1 MPHRASVD
9 KRAFV
14 SRCYTLGLMPKRER
28 SVTRVGRAH
37 GVAPSSVCSWSH
49 ALRDFCERER
59 IEVSPTLSRR
69 RSRSAASDE
78 RVRAQRVAENVS
90 RAKCTPRVAQHVR
103 ECIVAN
109 PEIYLDE
116 VRTDVQRLN
125 AAHADEAL
133 ADAIAAACV
142 VRVLQL
148 AGVDEARVESARA
161 RTADA
166 VAEAATR
173 AAERP
178 TPSLASLSRLIA
190 HKFGM
195 TRRKVNARAVEGVSD
210 VNYAKRVGFARR
222 ACLSSTRRRCGAS
235 SRRVASS
242 QWWRTATM
250 RWATCTTRGWAP
262 VSSRRACS
270 ARHCARATIRGCSS
284 FSTRAA

>member
-1 MPHRASVD
+1 MPHPASVD

-28 SVTRVGRAH
+28 SVARVGRAH

-59 IEVSPTLSRR
+59 IDVSRDTLTTALAQRCFVEH
-69 RSRSAASDE
+69 DE

-116 VRTDVQRLN
+116 VRTDVQRHN

-148 AGVDEARVESARA
+148 AGVDEARVERAREVA

-173 AAERP
+173 AAELP
-178 TPSLASLSRLIA
+178 APSLASLSRLIT
-190 HKFGM
+190 HKLGM

-210 VNYAKRVGFARR
+210 VNYA
-222 ACLSSTRRRCGAS
+222 
-235 SRRVASS
+235 
-242 QWWRTATM
+242 
-250 RWATCTTRGWAP
+250 
-262 VSSRRACS
+262 
-270 ARHCARATIRGCSS
+270 
-284 FSTRAA
+284 